1 MDKKRGHVVSDAP
14 GMERNMGRVWSS
26 RWPGMESD
34 RRLEEEELPGGGG
47 LG

>member
-14 GMERNMGRVWSS
+14 GMESKMGRVWSS

-34 RRLEEEELPGGGG
+34 GRQEGEEPPVGGG